1 MQLEDWLHKYT
12 LQLESFHRT
21 SSLLFNHKL
30 QKSYASNNID
40 DSHSLVLRSSRLAFI
55 LMMAFVIPIV
65 FEAEFLLGIWLKEV
79 PEHTIVFVQIIM
91 MFSLIE
97 SFSYPLIHLMLA
109 TGNIKKYQLVVGS
122 VNILNFPVA
131 WLILLLGGSPEL
143 SQLSVVAFSII
154 ALVLRV
160 VMLKPMTNFP
170 VKQFLTSTVLRCLG
184 ILAVGIIPAYIFVSF
199 MDIGILR
206 FGCNIVITELT
217 ILIMVLI
224 CGLNPGEREFIL
236 EKVKTIIHRR

>member
-1 MQLEDWLHKYT
+1 
-12 LQLESFHRT
+12 
-21 SSLLFNHKL
+21 
-30 QKSYASNNID
+30 
-40 DSHSLVLRSSRLAFI
+40 
-55 LMMAFVIPIV
+55 
-65 FEAEFLLGIWLKEV
+65 
-79 PEHTIVFVQIIM
+79 M